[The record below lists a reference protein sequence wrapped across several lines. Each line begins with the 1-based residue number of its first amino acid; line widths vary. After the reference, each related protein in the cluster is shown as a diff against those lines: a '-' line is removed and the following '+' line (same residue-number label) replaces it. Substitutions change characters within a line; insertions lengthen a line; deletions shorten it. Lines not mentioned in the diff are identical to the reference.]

1 VSTAPATVEFDHH
14 SRETSYDRA
23 SVLARVREAPPVFWT
38 EAHGGHWVV
47 TSFELTKRVLKDAEV
62 FSSLKHDDGSY
73 GVTIPT
79 APGPRLIP
87 AEADGQ
93 YHRRLR
99 GVLAPK
105 FNKPAVERLR
115 PQVEAFVAETIDRVI
130 EKRDFDVVHD
140 VADVIPAGVVVGQLG
155 FPDEERVP
163 FIKSIQAAL
172 TTLSLFTPGDEI
184 TPEVQAGMDAFGH
197 AVETIKTHI
206 ERRKRE
212 PADDLTS
219 YLVQPEHE
227 LSDDDLLW
235 LAFTL
240 IVGGA
245 ENPAALISNTF
256 LQLYENDQ
264 LRERLIAEPEL
275 IPKAAEELARD
286 ISPGVSLTRNVVSD
300 VELGGQQLRPGE
312 RVLLWLPG
320 GNHDDAV
327 FTDPDSIDLDRPS
340 CPHLAYG
347 DGPHFCIGATLA
359 RLEYIALLEQALTR
373 MPNFSIDLD
382 RCERFEDAATMYGF
396 RTMPATTNA

>member
-1 VSTAPATVEFDHH
+1 MLGSDTVSTTSTRPVLEFDHH
-14 SRETSYDRA
+14 ASETSYDRA
-23 SVLARVREAPPVFWT
+23 SVLARVKAAPPVFWT

-47 TSFELTKRVLKDAEV
+47 TSHELTKRVLKDAEV

-105 FNKPAVERLR
+105 FNKPAVERRR
-115 PQVEAFVAETIDRVI
+115 PEVEAFVEQTIDRVI
-130 EKRDFDVVHD
+130 EKREFDVVHD
-140 VADVIPAGVVVGQLG
+140 IADVIPAGVVVAQLG

-172 TTLSLFTPGDEI
+172 TVLSLFQPGDEV

-197 AVETIKTHI
+197 AVATVNEHI
-206 ERRKRE
+206 ARRKEE

-219 YLVQPEHE
+219 YLVEPQHE

-235 LAFTL
+235 LVFTL

-245 ENPAALISNTF
+245 ENPAALICNTL
-256 LQLYENDQ
+256 LQLSENDE
-264 LRERLIAEPEL
+264 LRARLIAEPEL
-275 IPKAAEELARD
+275 IGRRPRSSLAR
-286 ISPGVSLTRNVVSD
+286 SRRVSRS
-300 VELGGQQLRPGE
+300 
-312 RVLLWLPG
+312 
-320 GNHDDAV
+320 
-327 FTDPDSIDLDRPS
+327 
-340 CPHLAYG
+340 
-347 DGPHFCIGATLA
+347 
-359 RLEYIALLEQALTR
+359 
-373 MPNFSIDLD
+373 
-382 RCERFEDAATMYGF
+382 
-396 RTMPATTNA
+396 PATSSRMSSWTVSS